1 MCVCVCEVSHG
12 GGGAAVAERAPGS
25 LIPDQRVSRA
35 SGPFFHPGLSHC
47 DREASGPLL
56 GTQGPGRGRRRGW
69 VDETGRCPRY
79 SFIPVMWKEKVLSV
93 HCCRPS
99 RVSSNA
105 DNNFIVSLATLKQ
118 NRVKFTMNPKFWFLS
133 YCCSFYTSQLHKT
146 AARRNK
152 RQDFITRHH

>member
-79 SFIPVMWKEKVLSV
+79 PFISVM
-93 HCCRPS
+93 
-99 RVSSNA
+99 
-105 DNNFIVSLATLKQ
+105 
-118 NRVKFTMNPKFWFLS
+118 
-133 YCCSFYTSQLHKT
+133 
-146 AARRNK
+146 
-152 RQDFITRHH
+152 